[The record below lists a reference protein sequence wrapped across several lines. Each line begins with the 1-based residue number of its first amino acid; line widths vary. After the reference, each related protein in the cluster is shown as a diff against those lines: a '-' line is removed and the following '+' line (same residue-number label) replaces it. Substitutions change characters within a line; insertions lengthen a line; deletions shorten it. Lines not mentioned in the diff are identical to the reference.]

1 MDNQD
6 KIINKIKEAAHKA
19 EHQDFPGMDKL
30 WARIDDKLDQKALET
45 KSKVWKKMAIAASI
59 LLLVSLGYQLSKP
72 SPIDVHKEQ
81 PIVVADTVIKPN
93 PEPIEKAIVSAEID
107 TVAVAKA
114 IQKTKIVIATK
125 DEKKEVVA
133 LQDAIITPEEKQME
147 QERGNYS
154 RQTMTKA
161 KASSFN
167 RGKIYEAVE
176 VNNTYSIAE
185 AQEPVTKSLAK
196 PASAPAPLVVMNG
209 KLMTGTNYKTVK
221 EAKREIISNLDDEEV
236 DSLIVLKEPLYIIN
250 GVEYSELSLFGNNPT
265 SPYAPLNKQK
275 IVTLE
280 ILQNE
285 EATDKYGDKGKK
297 GVVIITTENGKPLKK

>member
-6 KIINKIKEAAHKA
+6 KIINKIKEAAHNA
-19 EHQDFPGMDKL
+19 EHQDFPGMDKV
-30 WARIDDKLDQKALET
+30 WSRIEDKLDQKALET
-45 KSKVWKKMAIAASI
+45 KSKVWKKMAIAASV
-59 LLLVSLGYQLSKP
+59 LLLVSLGYQVTKP
-72 SPIDVHKEQ
+72 SQVVIEKEKT
-81 PIVVADTVIKPN
+81 IVVVDSVVKPI
-93 PEPIEKAIVSAEID
+93 PKPIEEAVVSAAID

-114 IQKTKIVIATK
+114 IRKMQTVVATK
-125 DEKKEVVA
+125 DGKNEVVA
-133 LQDAIITPEEKQME
+133 LQEVQATPDEK
-147 QERGNYS
+147 ERELKKADS
-154 RQTMTKA
+154 ERQKA
-161 KASSFN
+161 KSTQFN
-167 RGKIYEAVE
+167 RGKIYDAVE
-176 VNNTYSIAE
+176 VTSAYGNAAASE
-185 AQEPVTKSLAK
+185 SVMESVAK
-196 PASAPAPLVVMNG
+196 PVSAAAPLVVMNG
-209 KLMTGTNYKTVK
+209 KLMSGSNYKTVK

-250 GVEYSELSLFGNNPT
+250 GVEYSELSLFGTNPT